1 MTPHIVGGAAPSPAD
16 LDAADR
22 LETMSET
29 ELARIQALAARW
41 RDGLAGLIALLAAA
55 VIIKGTDSVA
65 DLPTWARWSI
75 GAGILASLAASI
87 TGGVFAMLAAYG
99 WSSGPQRVGSLTDL
113 DERLRKWDRE
123 VCDTAAARL
132 RTAVVLTVISL
143 GLAAV
148 VIGLTFFAPVRAK
161 GEATPECL
169 RFGLAS
175 AGSDNVTADGQHCL
189 CVTPR

>member
-1 MTPHIVGGAAPSPAD
+1 MTPDIVGGAAPSPAD

-22 LETMSET
+22 VEKMRET

-75 GAGILASLAASI
+75 GTGILASLVASI
-87 TGGVFAMLAAYG
+87 TGGIFAMLAAYG
-99 WSSGPQRVGSLTDL
+99 WSSGPQPVGSLTDL

-123 VCDTAAARL
+123 VCDAAAARL

-143 GLAAV
+143 GFATV
-148 VIGLTFFAPVRAK
+148 VIGLTFFAPTRAK
-161 GEATPECL
+161 GGVAPECL
-169 RFGLAS
+169 LLGSTGSGEVA
-175 AGSDNVTADGQHCL
+175 AGGEKEH
-189 CVTPR
+189 